1 MGVNALKSD
10 LSRVVITVN
19 TFNQNLT
26 NLTNSIENSSGTNVH
41 SIVTNCNTFLSSLKQ
56 LQTIL
61 LKTEIEITKT
71 LEILLKDL
79 ASDLKTTYN
88 SCITVI
94 KDIHDIKTNANFMY
108 QCALLGIE
116 YLEYVEE
123 VTKIRNDIKNSLQ
136 SSIDLQKKLETI
148 SNDCKRWNKD
158 IIIKRW

>member
-26 NLTNSIENSSGTNVH
+26 SLTNSIENSSGTNVH
-41 SIVTNCNTFLSSLKQ
+41 SIVTNCNTFLTSLKQ
-56 LQTIL
+56 VQTIL
-61 LKTEIEITKT
+61 LKTELEINKT
-71 LEILLKDL
+71 LEILLNDL
-79 ASDLKTTYN
+79 SNDIHSTYI
-88 SCITVI
+88 SCNTVI

-108 QCALLGIE
+108 QCALLGKE

-136 SSIDLQKKLETI
+136 SSINLQKKLETI

>member
-10 LSRVVITVN
+10 LSRIVTTVN

-26 NLTNSIENSSGTNVH
+26 SLTNSIENSSGTNVN
-41 SIVTNCNTFLSSLKQ
+41 SIVINCNTFLASLKQ

-61 LKTEIEITKT
+61 LKTELEINKT
-71 LEILLKDL
+71 LEILLNDL
-79 ASDLKTTYN
+79 SKNIHSVYT
-88 SCITVI
+88 SCNNVI

-108 QCALLGIE
+108 QCALLGKE

-136 SSIDLQKKLETI
+136 SSQNLQKRLETI
-148 SNDCKRWNKD
+148 SNDCKKWNKD